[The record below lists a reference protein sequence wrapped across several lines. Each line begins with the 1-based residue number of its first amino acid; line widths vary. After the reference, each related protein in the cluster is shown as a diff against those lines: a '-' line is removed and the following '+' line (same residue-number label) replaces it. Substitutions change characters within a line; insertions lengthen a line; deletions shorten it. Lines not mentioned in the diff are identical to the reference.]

1 MALRLTLVVLALT
14 LLAAPA
20 ANAAVTVQFNPAT
33 GIHGPDVT
41 VRADDIPVEND
52 DVTITQTA
60 QDFVISRTG
69 GGLVLAD
76 ASCTGGGAAPVTCPQ
91 APGVSISVDLA
102 GGNDTLSTNN
112 VTFPMQIAGGAGND
126 TLFGGAANDVLAGGA
141 GNDTLT
147 GGGGIDE
154 YFGETGNDTIQ
165 AKDGIAERISCGAG
179 DDVASNDFIDIIA
192 ECERGV
198 DSDLDGFSS
207 AVDCND
213 SNPNIHPGAV
223 DIIGNGIDEDCDGRD
238 AQNLDRDGDGFPVP
252 ADCNDSDPKI
262 HPGALEIRGNAV
274 DENCDSIAPSVRAA
288 ALAGLDELAV
298 RALLH
303 APARAGRPQRTERGT
318 GRGPLQR
325 ARMPVQGDEDRA
337 GARAT
342 SRRSHCAGSSPR
354 PGCAR
359 AHTSWW
365 R

>member
-1 MALRLTLVVLALT
+1 M
-14 LLAAPA
+14 
-20 ANAAVTVQFNPAT
+20 
-33 GIHGPDVT
+33 
-41 VRADDIPVEND
+41 
-52 DVTITQTA
+52 
-60 QDFVISRTG
+60 
-69 GGLVLAD
+69 
-76 ASCTGGGAAPVTCPQ
+76 
-91 APGVSISVDLA
+91 
-102 GGNDTLSTNN
+102 
-112 VTFPMQIAGGAGND
+112 
-126 TLFGGAANDVLAGGA
+126 LAGGA

-154 YFGETGNDTIQ
+154 YFGEAGNDTIH

-179 DDVASNDFIDIIA
+179 NDGVDNDFIDIIA

-213 SNPNIHPGAV
+213 ANPNIHPGAV

-252 ADCNDSDPKI
+252 ADCNDSNPKI

-274 DENCDSIAPSVRAA
+274 DENCDSIAGSVRAA

-303 APARAGRPQRTERGT
+303 APARAGRPQRTKGRT

-325 ARMPVQGDEDRA
+325 ARMPVQGDEDRD
-337 GARAT
+337 
-342 SRRSHCAGSSPR
+342 
-354 PGCAR
+354 GCAR
-359 AHTSWW
+359 DLAPVSLRRFFASARLRAGAHIVVAVTAAGHRRAHVHLAIKLGALPATSIVC
-365 R
+365 RDPGQKKGRAC